1 MDRKL
6 EHKGHDLRSQDGFTL
21 LELMS
26 VLVILGVLS
35 SVVIHEFTTLSDTAY
50 NKALQ
55 TAVRELNI
63 RETLIWSNFKI
74 SPDGWIGDD
83 GIFTL
88 VNTEELGGGYYWNP
102 SVGKLGGA
110 LHFGPQSINLT
121 RAPSTNRA
129 AGSWN

>member
-1 MDRKL
+1 MDHKL

-50 NKALQ
+50 KKALQ

-83 GIFTL
+83 DIFTL
-88 VNTEELGGGYYWNP
+88 VDTEELGGGYYWNP

-110 LHFGPQSINLT
+110 LHSGPQSINLT

>member
-6 EHKGHDLRSQDGFTL
+6 EHKGPDLRSQDGFTL

-26 VLVILGVLS
+26 VLVILGVLF
-35 SVVIHEFTTLSDTAY
+35 SVIIHEFTTLSDTAY
-50 NKALQ
+50 KNALH
-55 TAVRELNI
+55 AAIRELNI

-83 GIFTL
+83 NIFQL
-88 VNTEELGGGYYWNP
+88 VDTEELGGEYYWNP

-121 RAPSTNRA
+121 RAQSTNKSA
-129 AGSWN
+129 ASWN

>member
-26 VLVILGVLS
+26 VLVILGVLF
-35 SVVIHEFTTLSDTAY
+35 SVIIHEFTTLSDTAY
-50 NKALQ
+50 KNALH
-55 TAVRELNI
+55 AAIRELNI

-74 SPDGWIGDD
+74 STDGWTDD
-83 GIFTL
+83 DDIFKL
-88 VNTEELGGGYYWNP
+88 VDTEELGGGYYWNP
-102 SVGKLGGA
+102 SAGKLGGA

-121 RAPSTNRA
+121 RAQSTNKSA
-129 AGSWN
+129 ASWN